1 MANAITNTVTSRA
14 SLSAPTIKKPSF
26 FARLFRAI
34 IESRQREADA
44 AIARYLARTG
54 YKLTDDVER
63 EIERRLF
70 RSNMNFTP

>member
-1 MANAITNTVTSRA
+1 MANAITSGA
-14 SLSAPTIKKPSF
+14 SLSAPTTRKPSF
-26 FARLFRAI
+26 FARFFRAI
-34 IESRQREADA
+34 IETRQREADA

-70 RSNMNFTP
+70 RSNFNLTP